1 MLVFASGFSHINI
14 GIRHVLV
21 LYPFM
26 ALGFAAYYHFTNRSF
41 FLLLTDVPFLIGF
54 VYLFFDGIADMLAA
68 SKPARPD
75 SKDRKT

>member
-1 MLVFASGFSHINI
+1 MKRFLENHPL
-14 GIRHVLV
+14 IRVSVTFLGAV
-21 LYPFM
+21 
-26 ALGFAAYYHFTNRSF
+26 ALCFAAYYHFTHRSF
-41 FLLLTDVPFLIGF
+41 FLLLTDVPLLIGF